1 MFQFLLTVLVLI
13 LGMFSGYMYNELKFL
28 KTDVENLEQKFAE
41 VEAVNSADRVE
52 SQAIEFLSEFNND
65 ELAESQIV
73 EPELTPEPELPKET
87 IEIKEGF
94 LKGFLDLERFS
105 VEQNAM
111 DLALKFFAESPTIE
125 SLIASGTGGITK
137 VSENNYKLSLGCIN
151 NAGLVKSQVFTL
163 SVEDTKT
170 LLSGKANNLRLFFSP
185 KVGFVGKSCQS
196 PLSLIQII
204 D

>member
-1 MFQFLLTVLVLI
+1 MFHFLLTVLILI
-13 LGMFSGYMYNELKFL
+13 LGMFSGYMYNEVKFL
-28 KTDVENLEQKFAE
+28 KTDVENLEQKFAQIQ
-41 VEAVNSADRVE
+41 ASGSAERVE
-52 SQAIEFLSEFNND
+52 SQAMEFLSEFNND
-65 ELAESQIV
+65 ELADSQVVEAELIK
-73 EPELTPEPELPKET
+73 EPEVPKET

-94 LKGFLDLERFS
+94 LKGFLDISSFN
-105 VEQNAM
+105 VQQNSM
-111 DLALKFFAESPTIE
+111 DLALDFSIESPTIE
-125 SLIASGTGGITK
+125 NLIASGTGGITK
-137 VSENNYKLSLGCIN
+137 VSTNKYKLSLGCIN

-163 SVEDTKT
+163 SVDDTKT

>member
-1 MFQFLLTVLVLI
+1 MFQFLLAVLILI
-13 LGMFSGYMYNELKFL
+13 LGMFSGYMYNEVKFL
-28 KTDVENLEQKFAE
+28 KTDVENLEQKFAQIQ
-41 VEAVNSADRVE
+41 ASGSAERVE
-52 SQAIEFLSEFNND
+52 SQAMEFLSEFNND
-65 ELAESQIV
+65 ELADSQVVEAELIK
-73 EPELTPEPELPKET
+73 EPEVPKET

-94 LKGFLDLERFS
+94 LKGFLDISSFN
-105 VEQNAM
+105 VQQNAM
-111 DLALKFFAESPTIE
+111 DLALEFSLESPTIE
-125 SLIASGTGGITK
+125 NLIASGTGGITK
-137 VSENNYKLSLGCIN
+137 VSTNQYKLSLGCIN

-163 SVEDTKT
+163 SVDDTKT

>member
-1 MFQFLLTVLVLI
+1 M
-13 LGMFSGYMYNELKFL
+13 
-28 KTDVENLEQKFAE
+28 
-41 VEAVNSADRVE
+41 
-52 SQAIEFLSEFNND
+52 
-65 ELAESQIV
+65 
-73 EPELTPEPELPKET
+73 PKET

-94 LKGFLDLERFS
+94 LKGFLDISSFN
-105 VEQNAM
+105 VQQNSM
-111 DLALKFFAESPTIE
+111 DLALDFSIESPTIE
-125 SLIASGTGGITK
+125 NLIASGTGGITK
-137 VSENNYKLSLGCIN
+137 VSTNKYKLSLGCIN

-163 SVEDTKT
+163 SVDDTKT